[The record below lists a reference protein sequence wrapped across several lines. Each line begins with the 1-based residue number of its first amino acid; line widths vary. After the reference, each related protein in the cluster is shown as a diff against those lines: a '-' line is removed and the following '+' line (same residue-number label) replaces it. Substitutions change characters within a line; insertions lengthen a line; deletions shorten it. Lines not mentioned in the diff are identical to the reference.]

1 MIEIKQ
7 HESTIEGLREEMNVK
22 DEEVLELKERMDDL
36 MEISDSKDS
45 EILRLADTI
54 NRLEESVEYYY

>member
-22 DEEVLELKERMDDL
+22 DEEVVELKERMDDL